1 MQEAYPFTVKAKGQ
15 AKDKW
20 DFLALGGGDP
30 GAERAARSH
39 RPDQRAEPLHVVIVA

>member
-20 DFLALGGGDP
+20 DMHRARRRAFP
-30 GAERAARSH
+30 G
-39 RPDQRAEPLHVVIVA
+39 PNEPLEVIALTKEQNPCSM